1 MPSSVATLPFAI
13 TIHTAAMLAATAIG
27 PVALWFRPPRYP
39 RLHRA
44 AGAVW
49 VALMLVAAFSAF
61 FIRSTQGLHWHGFSL
76 LHLLIP
82 ATLGF
87 LVLAF
92 AHLLRGNATWHGRT
106 MQGLYIGACMVAGA
120 FTLLPGRRLGN
131 LLISWF

>member
-1 MPSSVATLPFAI
+1 MPSSVTTLPFAI
-13 TIHTAAMLAATAIG
+13 TIHAATMLTATAIG
-27 PVALWFRPPRYP
+27 PLALWFRPPRYP

-49 VALMLVAAFSAF
+49 VTLMLVAAFSAF

-82 ATLGF
+82 ATLGC
-87 LVLAF
+87 LLLAF
-92 AHLLRGNATWHGRT
+92 AYLLHGNTVVHGRT
-106 MQGLYIGACMVAGA
+106 MTGLYIGACLVAGA

-131 LLISWF
+131 LLMSWF